1 MTAPDVTELQA
12 ALLAEVSAADS
23 LDALEAVRV
32 SALGKK
38 GRITDQMKGL
48 GQLDGDARKEA
59 GQALNRVKDAVQE
72 AITSRQAD
80 LDAVAAQLNERLPG
94 HTLGEMRILLEG
106 EIRDLRSKAKNAYF
120 RAADLG
126 LRAFAISAGDEADL
140 VITTRSAL
148 LSQPEF
154 NDPNRTR
161 AIFEAVEANRRLL
174 DVIGRVLEEPGD
186 DVSVSLGEE
195 LEELGLGDCAL
206 VAVPYGAMSPSGA
219 GPSRGGAGQEEAAL
233 GVLGVIGPNRMD
245 YGRVIPLVSY
255 CSRLVTEK
263 LMP

>member
-80 LDAVAAQLNERLPG
+80 LDAVA
-94 HTLGEMRILLEG
+94 LEA
-106 EIRDLRSKAKNAYF
+106 RAK
-120 RAADLG
+120 G
-126 LRAFAISAGDEADL
+126 
-140 VITTRSAL
+140 
-148 LSQPEF
+148 
-154 NDPNRTR
+154 
-161 AIFEAVEANRRLL
+161 
-174 DVIGRVLEEPGD
+174 
-186 DVSVSLGEE
+186 
-195 LEELGLGDCAL
+195 
-206 VAVPYGAMSPSGA
+206 
-219 GPSRGGAGQEEAAL
+219 
-233 GVLGVIGPNRMD
+233 
-245 YGRVIPLVSY
+245 
-255 CSRLVTEK
+255 
-263 LMP
+263 